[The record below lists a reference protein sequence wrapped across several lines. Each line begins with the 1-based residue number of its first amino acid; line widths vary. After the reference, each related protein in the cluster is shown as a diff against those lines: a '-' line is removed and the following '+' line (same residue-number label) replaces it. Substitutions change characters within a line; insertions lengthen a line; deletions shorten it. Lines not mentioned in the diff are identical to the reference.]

1 MQRKPA
7 IHGPLTLGVERRP
20 MWANRMALACLAVAL
35 VGAMLFGLPS
45 LQPRSGATNP
55 VSTVT
60 VSNAA
65 AIAVGNVVSFT
76 KDSAGHIWAGS
87 GRMVEIDKTAAVGH
101 EIIGQVTGLDGLV
114 FAEVSVGAYV
124 FGLTRNGTLYQ
135 VDPAAAGGPAVIHSL
150 TGLGYGNNNYLYG
163 GMTVLNG
170 MIWLTTANGATE
182 VDPAAVGG
190 PAVVTTVTGIGYP
203 AGIASDGTYLWTTDG
218 GDRVY
223 QIDPNAVG
231 GPAAIA
237 SVVVPNSGIDIRVDA
252 IGAAFGKVWVLD
264 SGCGTHCGGSQSI
277 DEIDPAAAG
286 GPAIINTIPNLT
298 GLSPYG
304 QTPLVA
310 VGSELWVAQASAHN
324 LVIDPN
330 AVGGPAITGTVDLP
344 CWTNDMFYDGTD
356 AWASTTN
363 GQNAAL
369 AIDPTTKTVSK
380 TVIHGFEGLSNPG
393 QMAMVGNDLW
403 VANRTGTISVMDPTD
418 PDGPKLLSTVSIGS
432 NVGALYYDGTHVWA
446 TDNVAQGTLTEID
459 PSASGGPA
467 VVKVLSGFNW
477 PSGITSIGSKI
488 WVVDAGFYY
497 DPGCAGIHEI
507 DPNAAGGA
515 AEIWANCLSG
525 YGKGAMSVFAQGTN
539 LIVGMNNWGNP
550 LVVVDTL
557 ATGGPAVVAS
567 YPTIYGDQ
575 MTFDG
580 THLWYTTWA
589 NPVTTLHEVIL
600 DLAHPSD
607 PPIEVQSIP
616 LTSGNSP
623 GSITFDGAHVWVG
636 TGQWLQGYLDE
647 VDAETGTVLQH
658 IDINTQGNGHYT
670 PGFLITAGKYVVGS
684 VSGVAQVL
692 AATVPTP
699 LAPQLVSATPGDSSA
714 RISWEAPS
722 YEGTSPVT
730 GYDVVATPQGGQVL
744 GARHHGAGA
753 QFAAVHPTC
762 STTGA
767 GGSSCTLSDL
777 QNGTTYSVKV
787 TASNANGTG
796 LFASAVVTPA
806 ASPPS
811 TNPGGSGSSGSSSGT
826 GTSSPSS
833 TKTSSSAPSAT
844 AATGVSLASTG
855 SNFATSFLAAIGLAM
870 SGGFVIVA
878 SRRRRRHQ
886 A

>member
-1 MQRKPA
+1 
-7 IHGPLTLGVERRP
+7 V
-20 MWANRMALACLAVAL
+20 
-35 VGAMLFGLPS
+35 
-45 LQPRSGATNP
+45 
-55 VSTVT
+55 
-60 VSNAA
+60 
-65 AIAVGNVVSFT
+65 
-76 KDSAGHIWAGS
+76 
-87 GRMVEIDKTAAVGH
+87 
-101 EIIGQVTGLDGLV
+101 V
-114 FAEVSVGAYV
+114 FAEVSVGANV
-124 FGLTRNGTLYQ
+124 FGLTRNGTLYE
-135 VDPAAAGGPAVIHSL
+135 VDPAAAGGSAVIHSL
-150 TGLGYGNNNYLYG
+150 TGLVYGNNNYLYG

-170 MIWLTTANGATE
+170 MIWLTTANGVTE
-182 VDPAAVGG
+182 VDPAAAGG

-218 GDRVY
+218 GSTIY
-223 QIDPNAVG
+223 QIDPNAAG

-237 SVVVPNSGIDIRVDA
+237 SVVVPASGNSMQVDA
-252 IGAAFGKVWVLD
+252 VASAFGKVWILD

-277 DEIDPAAAG
+277 YEIDPAAAG
-286 GPAIINTIPNLT
+286 GPAIINTISSLT
-298 GLSPYG
+298 GLAPYG

-330 AVGGPAITGTVDLP
+330 AVGGPAVTGTVDLP
-344 CWTNDMFYDGTD
+344 CWTNDMFFDGTD

-369 AIDPTTKTVSK
+369 AINPTTKTVSK

-393 QMAMVGNDLW
+393 QMTMVGTDLW
-403 VANRTGTISVMDPTD
+403 VANGTGTISVMDPTD
-418 PDGPKLLSTVSIGS
+418 AGGPKLLRTVSIGS
-432 NVGALYYDGTHVWA
+432 NVGAIYFDGTHVWA
-446 TDNVAQGTLTEID
+446 TDDVSQGTLTEID
-459 PSASGGPA
+459 PAAAGGPS
-467 VVKVLSGFNW
+467 VLKVLSGFNF

-488 WVVDAGFYY
+488 WVIDAGFYY

-515 AEIWANCLSG
+515 TETWANCLSG

-539 LIVGMNNWGNP
+539 LIVGMNGWGDP
-550 LVVVDTL
+550 LVVVDTA

-600 DLAHPSD
+600 DVAHPQD
-607 PPIEVQSIP
+607 PPVEVQSIP

-658 IDINTQGNGHYT
+658 IDINTQLNGHYT
-670 PGFLITAGKYVVGS
+670 PGYLITDGQYVVGS
-684 VSGVAQVL
+684 VSGVAQIL

-699 LAPQLVSATPGDSSA
+699 LAPQSVSVMPGDGSA
-714 RISWEAPS
+714 QISWDAPS
-722 YEGTSPVT
+722 YGGTSPVT
-730 GYDVVATPQGGQVL
+730 GYDVVATPQGDQAP
-744 GARHHGAGA
+744 GAPRRGKSAL
-753 QFAAVHPTC
+753 FAAVQHTC

-767 GGSSCTLSDL
+767 GGSSCTLSGL

-787 TASNANGTG
+787 TASNANGNG
-796 LFASAVVTPA
+796 LFATAAVTPA
-806 ASPPS
+806 ATPTTTTPTTTPTTMPTVPS
-811 TNPGGSGSSGSSSGT
+811 TAATP
-826 GTSSPSS
+826 SPSS
-833 TKTSSSAPSAT
+833 EETVASL
-844 AATGVSLASTG
+844 AATGRDVGGMAGMALALLSL
-855 SNFATSFLAAIGLAM
+855 
-870 SGGFVIVA
+870 GGIALVGRRM
-878 SRRRRRHQ
+878 RRRR